1 MATNQPSLASLIVR
15 SIAGLL
21 FLLLMLAL
29 ALFASA
35 GTFAFWRAW
44 LYLAVFGACVLLITA
59 YLFVRD
65 RRLLESRLNVGPV
78 AETQRSQQVIQA
90 FASLFF
96 LLLFIVPGL
105 DHRFGW
111 SHVPALLSVIS
122 DMLVALGLF
131 IVFLVFR
138 ENSFTS
144 AIIEVSNEQRV
155 VSTGPYSIVRH
166 PMYSGAML
174 LLIFTPLALGS
185 WVGLPFALPVML
197 VIAVRLLAEEKFLAG
212 SLRGYDDYRRKVR
225 WRLLPGVW

>member
-1 MATNQPSLASLIVR
+1 MTDHAPSLASLIIR

-35 GTFAFWRAW
+35 GTFAYWRAW
-44 LYLAVFGACVLLITA
+44 LYLAVFGGCVFLITA

-90 FASLFF
+90 FASVFF
-96 LLLFIVPGL
+96 LLLFIIPGL

-111 SHVPALLSVIS
+111 SHVPAALSVLA
-122 DMLVALGLF
+122 DLLVAIGLF

-144 AIIEVSNEQRV
+144 AIIEVSNEQQV
-155 VSTGPYSIVRH
+155 VSTGPYGIVRH

-174 LLIFTPLALGS
+174 LLVFTPLALGS
-185 WVGLPFALPVML
+185 WVDLPFAIPVIL
-197 VIAVRLLAEEKFLAG
+197 VIVVRLLAEEKFLAG
-212 SLRGYDDYRRKVR
+212 SLRGYDEYRRKVR